1 MRPALRPV
9 TGAVVWARRRPRAAA
24 KRLWVI
30 ATLVLVAVV
39 LPTVV
44 ARIGSA
50 RLMLDEHE
58 LALYAAQGTWH
69 RMFALDG
76 VADRFSVPLWAL
88 SLVLVGFVGLPYLWL
103 AAQTLSDRGFGL
115 ARPIGLLLVT
125 WVAWWL
131 ASLRLMPFTRGTI
144 AVAALVVAAGAAAIT
159 ATCWAELTRWLA
171 TRWRLLLVEE
181 AVFWALFTA
190 VVLVRWSNPDLW
202 HPILGGEK
210 PMDFAYLNAV
220 LKSTHFPPFDPWF
233 AGGQMN
239 YYYFGFVLVG
249 VLVKATGISPAVAYN
264 LAIPTL
270 AAFLA
275 AAAFSATHA
284 LADVGSARAGRR
296 PALVA
301 LFGAFFVTVLGNLGE
316 LRVLFQ
322 AVTRSVPA
330 EWWWYWNP
338 SRAIHHP
345 ASEPGAITEFPSF
358 TYLYADLHAHAI
370 ALPYTACAL
379 TLAFAFVRDGRR
391 NGGRKP
397 GILLYGLIALVVGAL
412 WPLNTWD
419 FPTYALIGLV
429 AFSFAE
435 LRRSQH
441 VTATA
446 LGRLV
451 ARTSMFA
458 ALVYL
463 LFLPF
468 HRHDSGIFEGVALW
482 HGSRTRLGDYLTIHG
497 LFLFAIVSG
506 IVVDLCTARDANVLV
521 RTARLALRSWDRI
534 GRFRTLRR
542 ALVKPSRAYRAA
554 ALAVAAALVLAIV
567 LALLGQ
573 GVPALVVALGT
584 MAVLALVRRRNH
596 RAADDERALRQM
608 AIVLFL
614 VGLALT
620 LAVEFLVAKNIDVG
634 RTNTVFKTYLQVWVL
649 WGVAAAVLV
658 TWVYEQLPRLPQAWR
673 VLWRLAFVC
682 LLGAATLYPILATRA
697 KIGDRFAPSV
707 GRTLDGTAFMARA
720 VLHDKGRD
728 IPLVYDRE
736 AIRWV
741 LGTLDGSPVFAEINT
756 FPTLYGWGN
765 RYAMFTGNPDVVG
778 WDYHERQQRPTQSM
792 LVTKRIQDVQTAYR
806 TTDARVAYSIFRR
819 YGVRYFVVGPLERVY
834 FPQGQSKWRSG
845 QGSLWNLVYEN
856 PGVRIYQLA
865 RPARAAS

>member
-1 MRPALRPV
+1 VRLALRPV
-9 TGAVVWARRRPRAAA
+9 AGAAVGARRWPRAAA

-30 ATLVLVAVV
+30 ATLVVVTVV
-39 LPTVV
+39 LPMLV
-44 ARIGSA
+44 ARIGST
-50 RLMLDEHE
+50 RLMLDDHE
-58 LALYAAQGTWH
+58 RALYAAHGTWH

-76 VADRFSVPLWAL
+76 LADHFSVPLWAL
-88 SLVLVGFVGLPYLWL
+88 ALALLGLVGLPYVWL

-125 WVAWWL
+125 WVVWWL
-131 ASLRLMPFTRGTI
+131 ASLRLMPFTRETI
-144 AVAALVVAAGAAAIT
+144 AFAALLVAAGAAAIT
-159 ATCWAELTRWLA
+159 ATRWAELTRWLA
-171 TRWRLLLVEE
+171 ARWRLLLIEE
-181 AVFWALFTA
+181 AVFWALFTV

-202 HPILGGEK
+202 HPTLGGEK

-249 VLVKATGISPAVAYN
+249 VLVKATSVSPAIAYN

-270 AAFLA
+270 VAFLA
-275 AAAFSATHA
+275 GAAFSATHA

-301 LFGAFFVTVLGNLGE
+301 LFGALFVTVLGNLGE

-322 AVTRSVPA
+322 AITRSVP
-330 EWWWYWNP
+330 ESWWYWNA
-338 SRAIHHP
+338 SRAIQHP
-345 ASEPGAITEFPSF
+345 ASEPGPITEFPSF

-379 TLAFAFVRDGRR
+379 TLAFAFVRGGRHG
-391 NGGRKP
+391 GGRKT
-397 GILLYGLIALVVGAL
+397 GILQYGLIALVVGAL

-419 FPTYALIGLV
+419 FPTYAGIALV
-429 AFSFAE
+429 AFCFAE

-441 VTATA
+441 VTPAA

-451 ARTSMFA
+451 VRASLFVPFA
-458 ALVYL
+458 FL

-468 HRHDSGIFEGVALW
+468 HRRNGDVFEGVALW

-506 IVVDLCTARDANVLV
+506 IVVDLCTARDANALV
-521 RTARLALRSWDRI
+521 RTARLALRNWERL
-534 GRFRTLRR
+534 GRYRALHR
-542 ALVKPSRAYRAA
+542 ALVKPSRTYRLAPRVG
-554 ALAVAAALVLAIV
+554 AVAFVLAIV
-567 LALLGQ
+567 LTLAGQ
-573 GVPALVVALGT
+573 GVPALVVVLGT
-584 MAVLALVRRRNH
+584 MGVLALVRRRND
-596 RAADDERALRQM
+596 RATTDDRALRQM

-620 LAVEFLVAKNIDVG
+620 LSVEFLVAKNIDIG

-658 TWVYEQLPRLPQAWR
+658 TWVYEQLPRLPRAWR
-673 VLWRLAFVC
+673 ALWRLAFVC
-682 LLGAATLYPILATRA
+682 LLSAAALYPILATRA
-697 KIGDRFAPSV
+697 KIDDRFAPSV
-707 GRTLDGTAFMARA
+707 GRTLDGTAFMGRA
-720 VLHDKGRD
+720 VLHDQGRA

-741 LGTLDGSPVFAEINT
+741 LETLDGSPVFAEVNT
-756 FPTLYGWGN
+756 FPILYGWGS

-778 WDYHERQQRPTQSM
+778 WDYHERQQRPPQSM
-792 LVTKRIQDVQTAYR
+792 LVTKRIEDLQSAYR
-806 TTDARVAYSIFRR
+806 TTDARLAYSIFRR
-819 YGVRYFVVGPLERVY
+819 YGVRYFVVGPLERAY

-865 RPARAAS
+865 PPAVVTR

>member
-1 MRPALRPV
+1 
-9 TGAVVWARRRPRAAA
+9 
-24 KRLWVI
+24 VI
-30 ATLVLVAVV
+30 ATLVVVAVM
-39 LPTVV
+39 LPMLV

-50 RLMLDEHE
+50 RLMLDDHE
-58 LALYAAQGTWH
+58 RALYAAHGTWH

-76 VADRFSVPLWAL
+76 VADRFSVPLWVL
-88 SLVLVGFVGLPYLWL
+88 SLALAGFVGLPYVWL

-125 WVAWWL
+125 WVVWWL
-131 ASLRLMPFTRGTI
+131 ASLRLMAFTRGAI
-144 AVAALVVAAGAAAIT
+144 AVAALLVAAGAVAIT
-159 ATCWAELTRWLA
+159 VTRWTELTRWLA
-171 TRWRLLLVEE
+171 ARWRLLLVEE
-181 AVFWALFTA
+181 AVFWALFT
-190 VVLVRWSNPDLW
+190 VVLLVRWSNSDLW
-202 HPILGGEK
+202 HPTLGGEK

-239 YYYFGFVLVG
+239 YYYFGFLLVG
-249 VLVKATGISPAVAYN
+249 VLIKATSISPAVAYN

-270 AAFLA
+270 VAFLA
-275 AAAFSATHA
+275 AAVFSATHA

-301 LFGAFFVTVLGNLGE
+301 LFGALFVTVLGNLGE

-330 EWWWYWNP
+330 EWWWYWNA
-338 SRAIHHP
+338 SRAIQHP
-345 ASEPGAITEFPSF
+345 ASEPGPITEFPSF

-379 TLAFAFVRDGRR
+379 TLAFAFVRDGRHG
-391 NGGRKP
+391 GGRKT
-397 GILLYGLIALVVGAL
+397 GILQYGLIALVVGAL

-419 FPTYALIGLV
+419 FPTYAGIALV

-435 LRRSQH
+435 LRRSRH
-441 VTATA
+441 GTTAA

-451 ARTSMFA
+451 ARTSMFV
-458 ALVYL
+458 ALAYL

-468 HRHDSGIFEGVALW
+468 HRRNSDVFEGVALW

-506 IVVDLCTARDANVLV
+506 IVVDLCTARDANALV
-521 RTARLALRSWDRI
+521 RTARLALRSWERL
-534 GRFRTLRR
+534 GRFLALRR
-542 ALVKPSRAYRAA
+542 ALVKPSLAYRVAA
-554 ALAVAAALVLAIV
+554 RAVAVAFALAIV
-567 LALLGQ
+567 LALGGQ

-584 MAVLALVRRRNH
+584 MAVLALVRRND
-596 RAADDERALRQM
+596 RAAADERALRQM

-620 LAVEFLVAKNIDVG
+620 LSVEFLVAKNIDVG

-658 TWVYEQLPRLPQAWR
+658 TWVYEQLPRLPRAWR
-673 VLWRLAFVC
+673 ALWRLAFVC

-697 KIGDRFAPSV
+697 KIDDRFDPSG
-707 GRTLDGTAFMARA
+707 GRTLDGTAFMTRA
-720 VLHDKGRD
+720 VLHDQGRD

-741 LGTLDGSPVFAEINT
+741 LETLDGSPVFAEVNT
-756 FPTLYGWGN
+756 FPILYGWGN

-778 WDYHERQQRPTQSM
+778 WDYHERQQRPPQGM
-792 LVTKRIQDVQTAYR
+792 LVTKRIEDVQAAYR
-806 TTDARVAYSIFRR
+806 TTDARLAYSIFRR
-819 YGVRYFVVGPLERVY
+819 YGVRYFAVGPLERAY

-865 RPARAAS
+865 RPAAVTP